1 MATDNSIKS
10 ALNRKKDSV
19 TSRVLQL
26 LRSASLISKLIIL
39 VEGDDD
45 KNFYLPFFN
54 SDKVVVMPVS
64 GCDKLRK
71 AIASLN
77 NVSDNKY
84 RSRLAGI
91 VDSDFFEIDGIP
103 ETERNIFR
111 TDWHDHEAWL
121 INKNGSILKIC
132 NIYGINANENPDILD
147 SVYCGIENLSFIKWF
162 HTRQKRAE
170 ELKEINNR
178 KEGLDFGKSSMDVYF
193 DASIKNSLNYLI
205 STQINIA
212 KKILISETD
221 VNDFKKDNYN
231 TDPKQLHVG
240 HDVLNGLSYK
250 IRQIKPQNI
259 AKKEIYNHLTKEYQL
274 SDFKSTSIYKKLQNY
289 FYSIGCPNSLL

>member
-26 LRSASLISKLIIL
+26 LRSESLISKLIVL

-205 STQINIA
+205 STQINIE

-231 TDPKQLHVG
+231 TDPKHLHVG

-259 AKKEIYNHLTKEYQL
+259 AKKEIYSHLTKEYQL
-274 SDFKSTSIYKKLQNY
+274 LDFKSTSIYKKLQNY